1 MRKIGFIVLAVLAV
15 LALAT
20 AACKRAGDAQGAEV
34 SGKVY
39 IGVSIASLENEYWAS
54 LAKGAELFAAS
65 LPAGSAEVVVMTAA
79 EPDKQM
85 ANIES
90 FLTKYGENGVMF
102 IDPMSGAI
110 TPVIAAR
117 CEEEKVYYVNYANK
131 DDNLFPTDYKYFVA
145 YETQD
150 DENSG
155 YLAAKD
161 LFTAIGG
168 KGNVAELRGV
178 LGNDAARKRNAGF
191 EKALKEFPDIKVLD
205 AQVANYVSS
214 EAFTITQQWLTRFG
228 DSLAAI
234 YCHNDDMAIGA
245 AEALTQKGLSGKVK
259 ISGFDGTAAAFN
271 AIKEGKLYSTIFNN
285 GYLVGGY
292 GAALAY
298 MARTGKIDTATMDQS
313 KRMFYSRVSLV
324 TIDMVDEIINDYVST
339 TPTVLAVYDVLA
351 ARISK
356 RKKNPSLHFFAFAG
370 RPKCGWSVAWE

>member
-1 MRKIGFIVLAVLAV
+1 MKKVRIGFLKLLPLFIAVAI
-15 LALAT
+15 
-20 AACKRAGDAQGAEV
+20 AAGVTSCKKKSAPD
-34 SGKVY
+34 KIY

-54 LAKGAELFAAS
+54 LARGAELFAQS
-65 LPAGSAEVVVMTAA
+65 LPENTAEVVIMTAA

-90 FLTKYGENGVMF
+90 FITKYGEAGIMF

-110 TPVIAAR
+110 TPAIAAL
-117 CEEEKVYYVNYANK
+117 CEDAKVYYVNYANK
-131 DDNLFPTDYKYFVA
+131 DDNLFPTDFQYFVA

-161 LFTAIGG
+161 LFNSIGG
-168 KGNVAELRGV
+168 KGKVAELRGV

-191 EKALKEFPDIKVLD
+191 EKALKEFPEIEVLD

-214 EAFTITQQWLTRFG
+214 EAFTITQQWITRFG

-245 AEALTQKGLSGKVK
+245 AEALTQKDMNGKIK

-271 AIKEGKLYSTIFNN
+271 AIKEGRMYSTIFNN
-285 GYLVGGY
+285 GFLVGGY

-298 MARTGKIDTATMDQS
+298 SARTGKIDTKTMDQT

-324 TIDMVDEIINDYVST
+324 KSENVDDIINNYVKATPSFNFDDIDYAIAGII
-339 TPTVLAVYDVLA
+339 P
-351 ARISK
+351 
-356 RKKNPSLHFFAFAG
+356 NPKL
-370 RPKCGWSVAWE
+370 K